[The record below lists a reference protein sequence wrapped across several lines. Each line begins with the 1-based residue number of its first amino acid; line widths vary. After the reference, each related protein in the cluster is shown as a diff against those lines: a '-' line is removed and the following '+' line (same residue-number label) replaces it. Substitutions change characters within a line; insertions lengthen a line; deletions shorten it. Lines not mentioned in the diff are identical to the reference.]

1 MVMYANNEV
10 ETNKQKKNPEIKN
23 QLQHKLYMSTFE
35 KSPFASY
42 IKCLKAIYK
51 TT

>member
-1 MVMYANNEV
+1 MKLKQ
-10 ETNKQKKNPEIKN
+10 TNKQKTPEIKN

-42 IKCLKAIYK
+42 IKCLKAI
-51 TT
+51 